1 MESGVRTRVKTTIP
15 RSGLITVNRGGALMD
30 LRITRIIKIIQFP
43 VNIDKF
49 TRYFDKYLKSGRD
62 EIT

>member
-1 MESGVRTRVKTTIP
+1 
-15 RSGLITVNRGGALMD
+15 MD
-30 LRITRIIKIIQFP
+30 LRKTKKIEIIQFP

-49 TRYFDKYLKSGRD
+49 TRYFDKYLKNGRE